1 MKIIYLLSSIFLLIL
16 TGCYSTYNVSDFSSK
31 DKFYEDFNKSV
42 INKTTKIKINDDSIF
57 TFCENARI
65 SNDTLIF
72 LSKLKNGNEK
82 LFLSEIKNINYNDQ
96 GTNFSKLSGKIILKN
111 GEEIFAYNI
120 TALDSSIHFK
130 VKTYKFI
137 TIENVKEISYEN
149 HWLGVPFGFFD
160 GSVPGIIIGLIVDA
174 SFVPNREG
182 PRADIYVIPSIGAI
196 VGCVLGWIVGYTYTY
211 QFNP

>member
-1 MKIIYLLSSIFLLIL
+1 MKIIYLISSIFLLIL
-16 TGCYSTYNVSDFSSK
+16 TGCYSTYKVSDFSSK

-57 TFCENARI
+57 TSCENARI
-65 SNDTLIF
+65 TNDTLIF

-82 LFLSEIKNINYNDQ
+82 LFLSEIKNINYNNQ

-111 GEEIFAYNI
+111 GEEIFADNI
-120 TALDSSIHFK
+120 EALDSSIHFK
-130 VKTYKFI
+130 VKTYRFI
-137 TIENVKEISYEN
+137 PIENVKEISYEN
-149 HWLGVPFGFFD
+149 HWLGVPFGFLD
-160 GSVPGIIIGLIVDA
+160 GSVPGIIIGFIVNA
-174 SFVPNREG
+174 SFDSNREG

-196 VGCVLGWIVGYTYTY
+196 VGCVLGWIEGYTYAY